1 MGSGASVVEDSG
13 GSAIIPENFVN
24 HLNTAVASIKE
35 VPDQLAAVTCI
46 IAYLHKYVDGGLDM
60 EHSYLAS
67 LEAVDKA
74 VIDQLLCFVTD
85 YLQLKDGLQYESS
98 DLEGSVAAKR
108 SAMKTCLR
116 LAQAFPYSKERWY
129 RGESSWSFEKPFT
142 VPQDLIDKLSHT
154 FQAASPETRSLP
166 FFDCIVMILIL
177 LVDYHQNLEK
187 LTDEDLLIINKNF
200 PSQWR
205 STSDKTKAI
214 ITCVLKK
221 LYWDGN
227 LHDEPGPYLVSL
239 RFLNK
244 FLSEH
249 AEQIS
254 DTTTT
259 GEVVR
264 NIIIPETAEQQ
275 ATYISS
281 GLIDPQDILDTSL
294 QTNMFIRSDTEART
308 YALADTP
315 YWWHQGQYV
324 KSSSFTVAF
333 LSHAWFMPFRKL
345 VQSAASGL
353 RVLHTQTDYVPPVK
367 DYEHISFLWIDVFCK
382 NQHVPAP
389 AMDEFERAM
398 SCTSRVMFCLWPVH
412 IESELPVSLRRIWCL
427 YEIWTCLRLKKE
439 LQVCCDDRDL
449 GLALRRKFDLN
460 VRQAEATVASDAA
473 LILGLIEASV
483 GVDTFN
489 ADIMQ
494 SIKKCLQGQESSQ
507 SPYTCFD
514 GNGLVAMADGTFKP
528 VRAVAPGDRVRLS
541 PLCSEETAEVVL
553 VTVDEVKEAG
563 GVDVCE
569 YQGLYI
575 TPEHPIYLPLCQS
588 DDAKRSTPGRWILP
602 KDFLPVK
609 RVGLNKVFNF
619 ELDVGHMVLINGVT
633 VLTLGNNLQLGLNEE
648 NEKLYGAE
656 GWRQSRRRAQ
666 YVKEMEI
673 RLRSSGLLKKVD
685 AALQGST

>member
-35 VPDQLAAVTCI
+35 VPDHLAAVTCI

-154 FQAASPETRSLP
+154 CQVASPETRSLP

-281 GLIDPQDILDTSL
+281 VHAFPQARAECGLWTAS
-294 QTNMFIRSDTEART
+294 A
-308 YALADTP
+308 
-315 YWWHQGQYV
+315 
-324 KSSSFTVAF
+324 
-333 LSHAWFMPFRKL
+333 SHP
-345 VQSAASGL
+345 
-353 RVLHTQTDYVPPVK
+353 
-367 DYEHISFLWIDVFCK
+367 
-382 NQHVPAP
+382 
-389 AMDEFERAM
+389 
-398 SCTSRVMFCLWPVH
+398 
-412 IESELPVSLRRIWCL
+412 
-427 YEIWTCLRLKKE
+427 
-439 LQVCCDDRDL
+439 DR
-449 GLALRRKFDLN
+449 
-460 VRQAEATVASDAA
+460 
-473 LILGLIEASV
+473 
-483 GVDTFN
+483 
-489 ADIMQ
+489 
-494 SIKKCLQGQESSQ
+494 
-507 SPYTCFD
+507 
-514 GNGLVAMADGTFKP
+514 
-528 VRAVAPGDRVRLS
+528 
-541 PLCSEETAEVVL
+541 LCSS
-553 VTVDEVKEAG
+553 
-563 GVDVCE
+563 CE
-569 YQGLYI
+569 
-575 TPEHPIYLPLCQS
+575 
-588 DDAKRSTPGRWILP
+588 
-602 KDFLPVK
+602 
-609 RVGLNKVFNF
+609 
-619 ELDVGHMVLINGVT
+619 
-633 VLTLGNNLQLGLNEE
+633 
-648 NEKLYGAE
+648 
-656 GWRQSRRRAQ
+656 
-666 YVKEMEI
+666 
-673 RLRSSGLLKKVD
+673 RLRAYFFSVD
-685 AALQGST
+685 RCVLQEPACTGASHG